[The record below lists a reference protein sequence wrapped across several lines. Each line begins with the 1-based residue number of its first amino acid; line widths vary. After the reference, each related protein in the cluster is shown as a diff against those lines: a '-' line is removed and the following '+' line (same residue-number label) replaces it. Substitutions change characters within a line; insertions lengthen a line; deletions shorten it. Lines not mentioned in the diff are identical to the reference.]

1 MSKPDFFDRKN
12 YLDILEKRVKAIKD
26 GYRHNVAIISDKD
39 IGKTS
44 VILNFL
50 NRFTDPMIL
59 PIYLELRAEYSREQF
74 VRKFIGVLLYNF
86 LENSNIS
93 RNEDLDF
100 LIAKASRFIPRTIES
115 IKTILSSLKKRNNEN
130 TFIQLLSLCDIL
142 NAETG
147 KICVI
152 FFDEFHYLGELG
164 IKHIYKQFSKMLM
177 IQKNALYIILSS
189 AKFKAKKILTS
200 HLALLFGN
208 FEIIEMRPFDLK
220 TTEEFLISRLS
231 HLQIQKC
238 LIDFLNHFTGGNP
251 LYLKIIIDS
260 LTNIHC
266 VITKEIMS
274 KIIQDLLFVE
284 SGILNQRFNSYLKS
298 LFMNLR
304 LAQEYRTLLYLIA
317 NGQNK
322 LKDLAISLHKPKK
335 QVLLRLNQL
344 LEYDIIAKSGDFFII
359 CDRVFGFW
367 LRFVY
372 RWKMDSLTFDTEE
385 QEKRFRIKIEE
396 KINQFIS
403 ANQKSVTKRMSELL
417 RLFENELIQMRTKKI
432 RLVHFR
438 EVKPLT
444 FVRSRLNEGL
454 IGRSKDSLWIMA
466 IKPDTLTEEDII
478 DFASQCRR
486 LRYVKPQRKIIITNR
501 NIGTNVRLKA
511 MEEKVL
517 TWDLDDLNLIL
528 DLYYKPRVIPQYT

>member
-1 MSKPDFFDRKN
+1 MEKADFFDRKI
-12 YLDILEKRVKAIKD
+12 YLDILEKRIKAIKE
-26 GYRHNVAIISDKD
+26 GYRQNIAIISDKD
-39 IGKTS
+39 VGKTS
-44 VILNFL
+44 VVLHFL

-59 PIYLELRAEYSREQF
+59 PVYLQLSPEYSREQF

-86 LENSNIS
+86 LENSNIA

-100 LIAKASRFIPRTIES
+100 LISKANNFIPKTIET
-115 IKTILSSLKKRNNEN
+115 IKTVLASLKKRNREN
-130 TFIQLLSLCDIL
+130 IFFQLLSLCDTL
-142 NAETG
+142 NVETG
-147 KICVI
+147 KICVV
-152 FFDEFHYLGELG
+152 FFDEFHHLGELG

-208 FEIIEMRPFDLK
+208 FEIIELQPFDLK
-220 TTEEFLISRLS
+220 TTDEFLRSRLS

-238 LIDFLNHFTGGNP
+238 LIDFLIHFTGGNP

-260 LTNIHC
+260 LTKMPGPIS
-266 VITKEIMS
+266 KEKMS
-274 KIIQDLLFVE
+274 EIIQDLLFVE
-284 SGILNQRFNSYLKS
+284 SGVLNQRFNNYLKS
-298 LFMNLR
+298 LFANFK
-304 LAQEYRTLLYLIA
+304 LAQDYQTLLYLIA
-317 NGQNK
+317 DGQNR
-322 LKDLAISLHKPKK
+322 LKDIAASLHKPKT
-335 QVLLRLNQL
+335 QILTRLNLL

-372 RWKMDSLTFDTEE
+372 REKVDSLTFNTEE
-385 QEKRFRIKIEE
+385 QKKNFRIKIEE
-396 KINQFIS
+396 RIDQFILS
-403 ANQKSVTKRMSELL
+403 NQKSVMERATELL

-432 RLVHFR
+432 RLAHFR
-438 EVKPLT
+438 ELKPLN

-466 IKPDTLTEEDII
+466 IKPSALTEDDII
-478 DFASQCRR
+478 DFANQCRR
-486 LRYVKPQRKIIITNR
+486 FRYAKPQKKVIITNCG
-501 NIGTNVRLKA
+501 IDTNVRLKA

-528 DLYYKPRVIPQYT
+528 DLYNKPRVIP